1 MHSKK
6 WITHAFLQHI
16 TVHHFLHKYR
26 VPHLHNA
33 CTTYL
38 SSHERK
44 PSPGHYTFNILYTYF
59 FPIALHFQHL
69 MYVFYLKR
77 TTLSTSRSCTYFI
90 SSALPFHH
98 LLHIFLLQ
106 GTTLSTSLA
115 RISSPGHYTFDISC
129 TYFFS
134 ESLRCQHLLH
144 VFYLECTTLLISH
157 ARISSDHFSLL
168 HVIDCSLSI

>member
-1 MHSKK
+1 MHYKI
-6 WITHAFLQHI
+6 ITNGLQMYFSSTLQFIISYTNIVFLICTMRALH
-16 TVHHFLHKYR
+16 THHLMMYH
-26 VPHLHNA
+26 
-33 CTTYL
+33 
-38 SSHERK
+38 
-44 PSPGHYTFNILYTYF
+44 TFNILYTYF

-69 MYVFYLKR
+69 LYVFYLKR

-98 LLHIFLLQ
+98 LIHIFLLQ
-106 GTTLSTSLA
+106 GTTLLTSLA
-115 RISSPGHYTFDISC
+115 RISSPWHYTFDISC

-134 ESLRCQHLLH
+134 RALHCQHLLH
-144 VFYLECTTLLISH
+144 VFYLECTTLSISH